1 MFSKPVMRRLAGAAL
16 LLAAAASPALAQTA
30 ASFPSRSIRMIIPLP
45 PGGVTDGMARLLAQ
59 KLQEAWGQ
67 PAVPD
72 NRPGG
77 NQFIAAE
84 LAAKAA
90 PDGHTLFFAN
100 HQTLAINPGL
110 FAKMPYDPLRD
121 FTAVSLVV
129 TSANLLMAHPS
140 VPASDLRELVALA
153 RARPGQLTYGSQ
165 ATGSFG
171 HVGVAMLAQMAGIEM
186 VHVPY
191 KGPAPATQDL
201 LAGQINLLLDTVFT
215 QLGNVR
221 AGRLKALGISSL
233 QRHPLLPDVPTIAEQ
248 GYSGYEIIPW
258 FGLVVP
264 SGTPRDVIAK
274 LNAEVVRALNDEALR
289 KRLTDQGLVVAGGTP
304 EAFQQHI
311 NAENAKWTRLLREMK
326 ISSD

>member
-1 MFSKPVMRRLAGAAL
+1 MFSMPVMQR
-16 LLAAAASPALAQTA
+16 LAAAVLFAAATSSALAQAA
-30 ASFPSRSIRMIIPLP
+30 ASFPSRPMRIVIPLP
-45 PGGVTDGMARLLAQ
+45 PGGVTDGMARLIAQ
-59 KLQEAWGQ
+59 RLQEAWGQ
-67 PAVPD
+67 PVVPD

-77 NQFIAAE
+77 NHFIAGE

-100 HQTLAINPGL
+100 HQTLAMNPGL

-121 FTAVSLVV
+121 FTAVSLIV

-140 VPASDLRELVALA
+140 VPVNNLQELVALA
-153 RARPGQLTYGSQ
+153 RSRPGQLTYGSQ
-165 ATGSFG
+165 ATGSSG
-171 HVGVAMLAQMAGIEM
+171 HVGVVMLAQMASIDM

-201 LAGQINLLLDTVFT
+201 LAGQINLLLDSVFT

-221 AGRLKALGISSL
+221 AGKLKALGISSL

-264 SGTPRDVIAK
+264 SGTPRDVIVK
-274 LNAEVVRALNDEALR
+274 LNAEVVRALNDEVLR
-289 KRLTDQGLVVAGGTP
+289 KRLTDQGLVVVGGTP

-311 NAENAKWTRLLREMK
+311 NAENAKWTRLIRDMK
-326 ISSD
+326 ISAD